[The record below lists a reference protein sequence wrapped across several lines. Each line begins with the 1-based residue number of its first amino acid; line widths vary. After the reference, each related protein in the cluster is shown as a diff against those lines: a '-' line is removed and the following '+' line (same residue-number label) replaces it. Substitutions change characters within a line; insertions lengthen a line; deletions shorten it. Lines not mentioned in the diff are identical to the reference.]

1 MKATRYNL
9 IGIAKAGL
17 RRELLEREV
26 YLRLARNFQ
35 KHALAEK
42 LKHFSEVEREHASF
56 WIYFLKNRN
65 VNPDAVKP
73 STLEAKLIA
82 FLCRI
87 IGLGLTLKLLE
98 NGERIA
104 INLFSAASKSDLL
117 SEEESKKINVFL
129 KEELAH
135 EEEFGRAFLNYE
147 TRFKIFI
154 DKIGIIFS
162 QTNDGLV
169 LVISTALGLAGIYS
183 NAFLIGLAGL
193 TVAIASS
200 LATTVSSYFFVR
212 TENGLK
218 HDILERL
225 RLSSSC
231 APEIYQLRIEKYMK
245 QKNYDEDVAR
255 NIAAQAKEKN
265 MIDRIIAEEEY
276 GILTNEIGDPAKNAV
291 QAGVFK
297 IVGTILP
304 LLPFL
309 LGFSVSIS
317 IPVSIIITLAL
328 LSIVGAVSG
337 VAAQI
342 PVKKKVLELTTAG
355 FIVSMAAFLLGRLAA
370 VLSAMV

>member
-1 MKATRYNL
+1 M
-9 IGIAKAGL
+9 
-17 RRELLEREV
+17 
-26 YLRLARNFQ
+26 
-35 KHALAEK
+35 EK
-42 LKHFSEVEREHASF
+42 QHASF

-65 VNPDAVKP
+65 VNPEAVRP

-82 FLCRI
+82 FLCRV
-87 IGLGLTLKLLE
+87 IGLGLTLKFLE

-104 INLFSAASKSDLL
+104 INLFSAASKSGFL

-135 EEEFGRAFLNYE
+135 EEEFLNYE

-193 TVAIASS
+193 MVAIASS
-200 LATTVSSYFFVR
+200 LSTTVSSYFFVR

-218 HDILERL
+218 RDILERL
-225 RLSSSC
+225 RLSCSC

-245 QKNYDEDVAR
+245 RKNYDEDIAR

-291 QAGVFK
+291 QAGIFK

-309 LGFSVSIS
+309 LGFSVSVS
-317 IPVSIIITLAL
+317 IPVSIVITLSL

-337 VAAQI
+337 VAAEI

-355 FIVSMAAFLLGRLAA
+355 FIVSMVAFLLGRLAA